1 MSAGKHRKRRVRAW
15 GWAADPIFKLL
26 VFTAVGSAIGA
37 ALILA
42 APVVTGHMD
51 TLPLGVWP
59 WRR

>member
-1 MSAGKHRKRRVRAW
+1 MRAGKHRKRRVRAW
-15 GWAADPIFKLL
+15 GWSADPIFKLL

-42 APVVTGHMD
+42 VPVVTGHMD
-51 TLPLGVWP
+51 TLPLEVLS